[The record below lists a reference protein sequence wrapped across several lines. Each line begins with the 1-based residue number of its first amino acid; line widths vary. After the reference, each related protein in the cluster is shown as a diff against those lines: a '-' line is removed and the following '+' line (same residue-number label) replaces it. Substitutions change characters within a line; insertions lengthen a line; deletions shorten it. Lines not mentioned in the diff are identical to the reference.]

1 MFTFNF
7 HQFKRRMLVFLAVFG
22 PATITAMADNDA
34 AGVATYSLGGATLG
48 YPILFLLLANTVL
61 LALTQ
66 EMGMRLAIV
75 TRKGLGDLIREQF
88 GIRVAV
94 FIFSALAIANLGT
107 IIVDLAAVKTMA
119 SMFHIPAIPAML
131 AVIAI
136 TFLFV
141 VRGGYRS
148 TQNIM
153 LFSALFYVTYIISAV
168 RTRPDWGLAV
178 SNLVFPHGMAVTADY
193 IKQYVIIGLGMLGTT
208 ITPWGQFFISSFAYD
223 KQIDVAKLK
232 YSQIETYAGAILT
245 SFFTFFIIVATAATL
260 FTHGIPLVSGEDAA
274 IAIRPFAGNL
284 AGILFAVGILNA
296 GFMGIVIVA
305 PSTAYAFSEFF
316 GFSGSLDVSFTK
328 SRTFYLLY
336 IGQLVLAFFIIV
348 ATGVSLFQL
357 AVATQVL
364 NALMLPFIFYYLLKL
379 TDKRTLMGKY
389 KNNALQRYAVI
400 IAAIFISLASL
411 FVLAATF
418 FK

>member
-1 MFTFNF
+1 MFKFNF

-305 PSTAYAFSEFF
+305 LSTAYAFSEFF

>member
-1 MFTFNF
+1 MFKFNF

-48 YPILFLLLANTVL
+48 YPILFLLLANTIT

-305 PSTAYAFSEFF
+305 LSTAYAFSEFF

>member
-1 MFTFNF
+1 MFKFNF
-7 HQFKRRMLVFLAVFG
+7 HQFKRRILVFLAVFG
-22 PATITAMADNDA
+22 PATITTMGDNDA

-48 YPILFLLLANTVL
+48 YPILFLLLANTIT

-208 ITPWGQFFISSFAYD
+208 IPPWGQFFISSFAYD

-305 PSTAYAFSEFF
+305 LSTAYA
-316 GFSGSLDVSFTK
+316 
-328 SRTFYLLY
+328 
-336 IGQLVLAFFIIV
+336 
-348 ATGVSLFQL
+348 
-357 AVATQVL
+357 
-364 NALMLPFIFYYLLKL
+364 
-379 TDKRTLMGKY
+379 
-389 KNNALQRYAVI
+389 
-400 IAAIFISLASL
+400 
-411 FVLAATF
+411 
-418 FK
+418 